1 MESFCIEVLGCKVR
15 YVSDK
20 PLLDYFIKHKDF
32 MEFYDASIIA
42 NSDDVVYTIEYHDNE
57 DKSKKPII
65 VIDKKMIIN
74 YPKNELT
81 ESNILYLGVSFL
93 EKQFGE
99 MSVCSCH
106 SACVVKEGEGT
117 LLIGEAGAGKTSL
130 AVNLCQKYGYSLLSN
145 DMTLI
150 GENDGNIYAC
160 GGTKFLN
167 LRLLSVQSN
176 MPSLLYLFQ
185 NDNQDLWTN
194 KVSVMASSIG
204 IKEEYSIVPIKNILF
219 IHIDARDK
227 FKIANGDSW
236 RNNFLLYQNVS
247 SHIRG
252 TASTFVDKK
261 GYPIGYIPSFETEDT
276 YNRRMKLI
284 NVINA
289 NPNYHYVSGPLNEVL
304 EYIDSL
310 SKENYGKRL
319 EKKYGE
325 E

>member
-1 MESFCIEVLGCKVR
+1 METFCIEVLGCKVR

-42 NSDDVVYTIEYHDNE
+42 NSDDVKYTVEYHDNK
-57 DKSKKPII
+57 DISKPI
-65 VIDKKMIIN
+65 VVTDQKMIVN
-74 YPKNELT
+74 YPGSELT
-81 ESNILYLGVSFL
+81 ESNLLYLGFSFL

-99 MSVCSCH
+99 MGVCSCH
-106 SACVVKEGEGT
+106 SACVVKDGEAT

-130 AVNLCQKYGYSLLSN
+130 AINLCQQYGYSLLSN

-150 GENDGNIYAC
+150 GEDDGYIYAC
-160 GGTKFLN
+160 GGTKFVN
-167 LRLLSVQSN
+167 LRLLSVKSN

-185 NDNQDLWTN
+185 NDNKDLWTN
-194 KVSVMASSIG
+194 KVSVMANNIG
-204 IKEEYSIVPIKNILF
+204 IEEEYAITPIKNILF
-219 IHIDARDK
+219 VHIDARDK
-227 FKIANGDSW
+227 FKVANGDSW

-247 SHIRG
+247 AHIRG
-252 TASTFVDKK
+252 TASTFVNKK

-284 NVINA
+284 NSINVS
-289 NPNYHYVSGPLNEVL
+289 PNYHYVSGSLGEVL

-310 SKENYGKRL
+310 SREKDEKRL
-319 EKKYGE
+319 EKK
-325 E
+325 

>member
-1 MESFCIEVLGCKVR
+1 METFCIEVLGCKVR

-42 NSDDVVYTIEYHDNE
+42 DSDDVKYTIEYHDNK
-57 DKSKKPII
+57 DMNKPI
-65 VIDKKMIIN
+65 VVTDKKMIIN
-74 YPKNELT
+74 YPGSELT
-81 ESNILYLGVSFL
+81 ESNLLYLGFSFL

-99 MSVCSCH
+99 MGVCSCH
-106 SACVVKEGEGT
+106 SACVVKNGEAT

-130 AVNLCQKYGYSLLSN
+130 AINLCQQYGYSLLSN

-150 GENDGNIYAC
+150 GEDDGCVYAC
-160 GGTKFLN
+160 GGTKFIN
-167 LRLLSVQSN
+167 LRLLSVKSN

-185 NDNQDLWTN
+185 NDNKDLWTN

-204 IKEEYSIVPIKNILF
+204 IEEEYAITPIKNILF
-219 IHIDARDK
+219 VHIDARDK
-227 FKIANGDSW
+227 FKVANGDSW

-247 SHIRG
+247 AHIRG
-252 TASTFVDKK
+252 TASTFVNKK

-276 YNRRMKLI
+276 YNRRMNLI
-284 NVINA
+284 NSINV
-289 NPNYHYVSGPLNEVL
+289 NPNYHYVSGALDEVL

-310 SKENYGKRL
+310 SREKDEKRL
-319 EKKYGE
+319 EKNNGKE
-325 E
+325 

>member
-1 MESFCIEVLGCKVR
+1 METFCIEVLGCKVR

-42 NSDDVVYTIEYHDNE
+42 DSDDVKYTIEYHDNK
-57 DKSKKPII
+57 DMSKPII
-65 VIDKKMIIN
+65 VTDQKMIVN
-74 YPKNELT
+74 YPGSELT
-81 ESNILYLGVSFL
+81 ESNLLYLGFSFL

-99 MSVCSCH
+99 MGVCSCH
-106 SACVVKEGEGT
+106 SACIVKNGEAT

-130 AVNLCQKYGYSLLSN
+130 AINLCQQYGYSLLSN

-150 GENDGNIYAC
+150 GEDDGCIYAC
-160 GGTKFLN
+160 GGTKFVN
-167 LRLLSVQSN
+167 LRLLSVKSN

-185 NDNQDLWTN
+185 NDNKDLWTN

-204 IKEEYSIVPIKNILF
+204 IEEEYTITPIKNILF
-219 IHIDARDK
+219 VHIDARDK
-227 FKIANGDSW
+227 FKVANGDSW

-247 SHIRG
+247 AHIRG
-252 TASTFVDKK
+252 TASTFVNKK

-276 YNRRMKLI
+276 YNRRMNLI
-284 NVINA
+284 NSINV
-289 NPNYHYVSGPLNEVL
+289 NPNYHYVSGALDEVL

-310 SKENYGKRL
+310 SKEKDEKRL
-319 EKKYGE
+319 EKRNGKE
-325 E
+325 